1 MYSQYSF
8 YYIHECIRTFINFS
22 VFCTKFQPVVIPSFK
37 DDRVVV
43 TTLESTWN
51 STLLKPRARTTF
63 KHSTK
68 LHYICIARPQS
79 LCNPQH
85 TSTLCNKDAIKT
97 RTPKPP
103 HPKPIFYYS
112 TRTTLGVSILLSPKY
127 SCVSV
132 NIRTLTICKY
142 INKHLKF
149 WFVKKKKE
157 T

>member
-68 LHYICIARPQS
+68 LHYICIARSQS
-79 LCNPQH
+79 LCKTANSLPSSPH
-85 TSTLCNKDAIKT
+85 NIPPHSAIKMLSKLGL
-97 RTPKPP
+97 RNL
-103 HPKPIFYYS
+103 HIQNLFF
-112 TRTTLGVSILLSPKY
+112 TTLLEQPSVLVYYYLPNTLVSLSILEP
-127 SCVSV
+127 
-132 NIRTLTICKY
+132 
-142 INKHLKF
+142 
-149 WFVKKKKE
+149 
-157 T
+157 